1 MKYKALSIVY
11 PNGSR
16 IARGEKTIE
25 VRSWLPPEGFKGDLL
40 IVENYNFLRKEGET
54 DPEGKPVALVKIK
67 NVRPFMAGDILAA
80 CATKWEPGYYSWELT
95 DVRPISSSENVMAA
109 RQIYEVD
116 LKEHLLDSSHTKNI
130 RLARTEDI
138 EQLAKL
144 RALMQQEVNNIPD
157 NQITNDYLNS
167 VKSYFR
173 KSLTDKSYVSSVAIV
188 DGKVVAAA
196 GLVFYQKP
204 PALPSGSGLVG
215 YLTNV
220 YTLPEYRK
228 RGLGSRLIDLLI
240 KEAKS
245 MKAVKI
251 HLGATDDGKAIYE
264 KLGFKPVRFAALEL
278 KL

>member
-25 VRSWLPPEGFKGDLL
+25 VRSWMPPEGFEGDLL

-95 DVRPISSSENVMAA
+95 DVRPISSSENVLAA

-116 LKEHLLDSSHTKNI
+116 LNDI
-130 RLARTEDI
+130 RLAKPEDI

-144 RALMQQEVNNIPD
+144 RVLMQQEVNNIPD
-157 NQITNDYLNS
+157 SQITNDYLNS

-173 KSLTDKSYVSSVAIV
+173 ESLSDKSYISSVAVV
-188 DGKVVAAA
+188 DGRIVAAA

-204 PALPSGSGLVG
+204 PSLPSGSGLVG

-228 RGLGSRLIDLLI
+228 RGLGSRMIDLLI

-251 HLGATDDGKAIYE
+251 HLGATEDGKDIYE

-278 KL
+278 NL